1 MQGLSAA
8 WLYPII
14 VVAGALQAWGP
25 PMNGAL
31 RNALTNPW
39 LASVVSFLPV
49 LAFLACLFLCVPRP
63 LPTAEGVAAMPWW
76 APLGG
81 LVGALAVVAGLL
93 FVDKVGAGAFAG
105 LTITA
110 NILMSLAV
118 DKFGWFGMEVHPLS
132 VGRIAGAAL
141 MVAGIALISKF

>member
-1 MQGLSAA
+1 MQTLGAA

-14 VVAGALQAWGP
+14 IVCGALQAWGP

-31 RNALTNPW
+31 RQALTNPW
-39 LASVVSFLPV
+39 LASIVSFLPIV
-49 LAFLACLFLCVPRP
+49 AFLGVLLLCQPRP
-63 LPTAEGVAAMPWW
+63 LPTADGVGGMAWW

-81 LVGALAVVAGLL
+81 LVGAFAVVAGLL

-110 NILMSLAV
+110 NILMSLAI
-118 DKFGWFGMEVHPLS
+118 DHFGMFGMEVHGMTWLRAL
-132 VGRIAGAAL
+132 GGAL
-141 MVAGIALISKF
+141 LVAGIALIAAF

>member
-1 MQGLSAA
+1 MDEIGAA

-14 VVAGALQAWGP
+14 IVAGALQAWGP

-31 RNALTNPW
+31 RNSLTNPW

-49 LAFLACLFLCVPRP
+49 VALLSCVFLCAPRP
-63 LPTAEGVAAMPWW
+63 LPTVEGLNAMPWW

-81 LVGALAVVAGLL
+81 LIGAFAVIAGLL
-93 FVDKVGAGAFAG
+93 FVGRVGAGALAG

-110 NILMSLAV
+110 NILMSLAI
-118 DKFGWFGMEVHPLS
+118 DKYGWFGMEVHPLS
-132 VGRIAGAAL
+132 GGRIAGAGL

>member
-1 MQGLSAA
+1 MQSLNAA

-14 VVAGALQAWGP
+14 LVAGALQAWGP

-31 RNALTNPW
+31 RASLTNPW

-49 LAFLACLFLCVPRP
+49 VAFLACLMVCLPRP
-63 LPTAEGVAAMPWW
+63 LPTLEGIAGLPWW

-110 NILMSLAV
+110 NILMSLAI
-118 DKFGWFGMEVHPLS
+118 DKFGWFGMEVHPLN
-132 VGRIAGAAL
+132 GWRMLGAAL
-141 MVAGIALISKF
+141 MVGGIALIARF